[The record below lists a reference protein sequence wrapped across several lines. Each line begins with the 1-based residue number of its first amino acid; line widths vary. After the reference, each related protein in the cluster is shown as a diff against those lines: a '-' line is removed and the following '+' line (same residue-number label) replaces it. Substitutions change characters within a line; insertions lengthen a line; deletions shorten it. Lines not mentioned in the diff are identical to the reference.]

1 MATKKKVPKK
11 KTAAD
16 PQVLR
21 WKKDGL
27 SLRVSQH
34 QWIIADWILRGMKLF
49 KSKTKAY
56 DEAVKLTGMTRETLQ
71 QFKMTAEFF
80 PASTRVKDLSF
91 GIHRLV
97 AKEKYTPEQRARHL
111 LYAKEAKETVEG
123 FAGYLRGLDDDVK
136 RRADKRPPAD
146 KAADALIEGCTGF
159 LRNHNFGKLLNK
171 PPSTAKRTT
180 VLDELRKVVAAI
192 DAKAE
197 MLATTWRKYDATQ
210 QDKKAKGVGA
220 GK

>member
-11 KTAAD
+11 KTATD
-16 PQVLR
+16 PEVSR
-21 WKKDGL
+21 WKKEGL

-34 QWIIADWILRGMKLF
+34 QWVIADWILRGIKLF

-56 DEAVKLTGMTRETLQ
+56 DEAVKLTGMTRESLQ

-97 AKEKYTPEQRARHL
+97 AKDKYTPEQRARHL
-111 LYAKEAKETVEG
+111 LYAKEADETVEG
-123 FAGYLRGLDDDVK
+123 FAGYLRTVVDDAEGQAKPRSAV
-136 RRADKRPPAD
+136 D
-146 KAADALIEGCTGF
+146 KAADAVMGACGNF
-159 LRNHNFGKLLNK
+159 LRSPYFGRLLTE
-171 PPSTAKRTT
+171 PPSQPKQVAL
-180 VLDELRKVVAAI
+180 LDELREAAAELNAKVAELTAA
-192 DAKAE
+192 
-197 MLATTWRKYDATQ
+197 WRNLDEAQKPT
-210 QDKKAKGVGA
+210 KAKRASA